1 MNQIFHINLGGT
13 ALTIDHDAY
22 SVLKEYLLELH
33 KHFENTEEKEE
44 ITSDIEQRIGEI
56 LDELRGNAMIVST
69 ANVEQA
75 ISMMGR
81 PSDFHEEEAE
91 TPTEEKSKDHS
102 FKNFSSKFGKRL
114 FRDTDKAL
122 LGGVCSGFSAYLGI
136 QNPAII
142 RLLFIL
148 FIFGFGVSFL
158 FYILLWIVI
167 PEAKTNSER
176 LQMRGEKVNV
186 ENLSKIIKEE
196 ANRFSKKVKDLG
208 EEWNEK
214 LGNNK
219 FASDLN
225 NSDKL
230 EDQIEKVEDH
240 IKKVGDHVRDSFK
253 NLPPVAEQI
262 ARVIKNLVGGL
273 GLVGTTFLWIG
284 FIALVVKGSQLLN
297 ILPNINSSS
306 SGFLTINIILLIGMP
321 ILFLGYKFTQILF
334 NTRIK
339 KVFSG
344 LLTGIWIASV
354 ISFFYMMSDTANH
367 YSESSTTSESVT
379 FSQNMDVINF
389 KGSLMDNSEQ
399 FHLLN
404 FLDGSGITH
413 ESEEFD
419 ILHFEFRES
428 SSDEVKIEV
437 HKTARGKTEEKANK
451 LAQKIQVDITQE
463 GNDINI
469 PLNVSNLVD
478 GKFVVPSVKLVFFVP
493 KGKVVQFDEK
503 ILQRMPYFTDK
514 GTCEKYTLGENGFTC
529 ATTNETA
536 VPEENSTL

>member
-114 FRDTDKAL
+114 FRDTDEAL

-284 FIALVVKGSQLLN
+284 FIALVVKGSQFLN

>member
-56 LDELRGNAMIVST
+56 LDELRGTAMIVST

-91 TPTEEKSKDHS
+91 TPTEEKTKDHS

-114 FRDTDKAL
+114 FRDTDEAL

-219 FASDLN
+219 FASNLN
-225 NSDKL
+225 NNDNL
-230 EDQIEKVEDH
+230 EDQLGKVEDH
-240 IKKVGDHVRDSFK
+240 VKKVGDHVRDSFK

-262 ARVIKNLVGGL
+262 ARVVKNLVGGL

-284 FIALVVKGSQLLN
+284 FIALVVKGSQFLN
-297 ILPNINSSS
+297 LLPNINNSS
-306 SGFLTINIILLIGMP
+306 SGLLTMNIILLIGMP

>member
-284 FIALVVKGSQLLN
+284 FIALVVKGSQFLN